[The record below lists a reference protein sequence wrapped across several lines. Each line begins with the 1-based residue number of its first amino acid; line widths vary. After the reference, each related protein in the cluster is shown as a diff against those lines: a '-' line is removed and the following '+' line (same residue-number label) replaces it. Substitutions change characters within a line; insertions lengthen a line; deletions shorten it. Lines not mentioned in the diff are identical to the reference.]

1 MLFPEWLPRPGLR
14 TQAAGRQVLRRLQN
28 FSLQRKE
35 NRPCVCVGSAWGRL
49 QEPHVCTI
57 KSWLP
62 PEGSQHK
69 LKEAGPCRKPN
80 KGQLGF
86 FFFNLQ
92 AFRSC
97 LEQSLLGWGSPDTVS
112 LTACFVPR
120 TSAEFSFLFLPSVNQ
135 KRKGSGSEHPKV
147 PLWQGRETPAN
158 RCPAA
163 RVRARPRED
172 GAGPGCSRVHSIMRN
187 AGSYRSGF
195 PGLMESGLL

>member
-1 MLFPEWLPRPGLR
+1 MDAVPRVAAASWASNPGCGPPGPPQAPEFLSSKERK
-14 TQAAGRQVLRRLQN
+14 QA
-28 FSLQRKE
+28 
-35 NRPCVCVGSAWGRL
+35 VCVLAAPGAGSRNPMCAQLKVGCPQRAPSTNLKRQGLAENQTRASWG
-49 QEPHVCTI
+49 
-57 KSWLP
+57 
-62 PEGSQHK
+62 
-69 LKEAGPCRKPN
+69 
-80 KGQLGF
+80 

-135 KRKGSGSEHPKV
+135 KRKGSGSEPPKV

-187 AGSYRSGF
+187 AGFSPTEVGF
-195 PGLMESGLL
+195 LA